1 MILDTDYCCV
11 TFQNVHTALRFERD
25 MKAHSLQVRLIPV
38 PRKISATCGMAARV
52 SLQEWEAV
60 KTKMLSEQLEFEK
73 VFHITKN
80 EIKEVLL
87 MS

>member
-1 MILDTDYCCV
+1 MILDTEYCCV
-11 TFQNVHTALRFERD
+11 TFRNVHTALQFERD
-25 MKAHSLQVRLIPV
+25 MKSYALQVRLIPV

-73 VFHITKN
+73 VFRITKDEMN
-80 EIKEVLL
+80 EVLL
-87 MS
+87 MP